1 MVTSTIVEKNV
12 RRLCR
17 LLAKEKILFE
27 HVAGKTTDY
36 TLRGSILSVAQQNNQ
51 YAVELSAHIFTATE
65 PGAAAGKPIK
75 KSGQGAGAPAFDDDN
90 KLLLFCSS
98 NEKKIVSAYR
108 YILRNT
114 SLYEGLEKMMRYQLK
129 GIHHAAGQLKLLSK
143 LKTV

>member
-1 MVTSTIVEKNV
+1 MTASTIVEKNV
-12 RRLCR
+12 RRLCH
-17 LLAKEKILFE
+17 LLAKEKTLFE
-27 HVAGKTTDY
+27 YAAGKTTDH

-65 PGAAAGKPIK
+65 PGTATGKPIK
-75 KSGQGAGAPAFDDDN
+75 KSKRGAGEPAFDDDN

-98 NEKKIVSAYR
+98 NETKIVSAYR
-108 YILRNT
+108 YILRNA

-143 LKTV
+143 LKTI